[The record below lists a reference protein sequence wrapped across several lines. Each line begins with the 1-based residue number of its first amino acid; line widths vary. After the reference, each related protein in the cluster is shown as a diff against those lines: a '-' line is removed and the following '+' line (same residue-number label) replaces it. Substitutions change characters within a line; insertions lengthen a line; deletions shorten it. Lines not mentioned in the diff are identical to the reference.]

1 MNKKEIISNI
11 IWFGGLLI
19 VLFII
24 RTFVFMPVVVSGNS
38 MDPTLQNR
46 ERVIATKTKK
56 IERFDIVTFPAPDDP
71 KKSYVKRVIG
81 LPGDTVEYKNDQLI
95 INGEEYD
102 EPYLKEFKG
111 ELAEGDFLT
120 YVTGEDGQPHSE
132 FSLGNLTAL
141 GSSTVPEG
149 ELFVLGDNRQI
160 SKDSRLIGF
169 IEKADITG
177 NVKFCIWPP
186 SKFGPVNK

>member
-1 MNKKEIISNI
+1 
-11 IWFGGLLI
+11 
-19 VLFII
+19 
-24 RTFVFMPVVVSGNS
+24 MPVVVSGNS
-38 MDPTLQNR
+38 MDPTLQDR

-81 LPGDTVEYKNDQLI
+81 LPGDTVEYKNDQLL
-95 INGEEYD
+95 INGKEFD
-102 EPYLKEFKG
+102 EPYLDEFKG
-111 ELAEGDFLT
+111 QLEEGDFLT
-120 YVTGEDGQPHSE
+120 KVMSEDGQSHSE
-132 FSLGNLTAL
+132 FGLGNLTAL
-141 GSSTVPEG
+141 GSNTVPEG

-177 NVKFCIWPP
+177 NVKFCIWPL
-186 SKFGPVNK
+186 SKFGPIK